1 MNEYEERGEK
11 LKEIARKIQESGLQ
25 FPDVREREWRNNQ
38 SPAAKVMNLL
48 VEAEDILVE
57 LDSIQMENNQCYP
70 ELEDF
75 MLQISELRNKYSNFV
90 DQNMDVLE
98 IKNK

>member
-1 MNEYEERGEK
+1 MKEYEERGEK
-11 LKEIARKIQESGLQ
+11 LKEMARKIQESGLQ
-25 FPDVREREWRNNQ
+25 FPDIREKEWRNVQ
-38 SPAAKVMNLL
+38 APAAKVMNLL
-48 VEAEDILVE
+48 VEAEDILTE
-57 LDSIQMENNQCYP
+57 LDSIQMKNNQCYP

-75 MLQISELRNKYSNFV
+75 MLQVSDLRNRYSNFV